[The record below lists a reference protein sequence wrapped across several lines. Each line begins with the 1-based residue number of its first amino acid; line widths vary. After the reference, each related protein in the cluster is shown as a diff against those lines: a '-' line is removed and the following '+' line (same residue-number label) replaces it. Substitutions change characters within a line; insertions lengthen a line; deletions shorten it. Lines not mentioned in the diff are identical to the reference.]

1 MGLVYNSSVNGWNL
15 EVFLQTSF
23 SCHNTLMDLSAF
35 LEEFKAE
42 AEENL
47 ERLDQ
52 GLLALERDPSDANLV
67 RGLFLNAHT
76 IKGGA
81 GMLELKVM
89 KQITHSLED
98 VLGRLR
104 DGGEVLEANTASL
117 LLRAVDTLRQIVRTE
132 PTLEHPSAEM
142 LELLSALRSRATGVI
157 PSVPAIKT
165 PPNLEPQKLALLL
178 EPSQTAQLV
187 QRQQLEQ
194 AGFNVEVFSNLDL
207 ALERLGDGGVQ
218 LVVTTLEPGG
228 VDGLELI
235 AEMRAANLKTPAIIT
250 MLEPNLETQNKAA
263 KLNSSVLR
271 KASIFD
277 TLLTE
282 TAQAMV

>member
-1 MGLVYNSSVNGWNL
+1 
-15 EVFLQTSF
+15 
-23 SCHNTLMDLSAF
+23 MDISAF
-35 LEEFKAE
+35 LEEFRAE
-42 AEENL
+42 TEENL
-47 ERLDQ
+47 EHLDQ
-52 GLLALERDPSDANLV
+52 GLLALERDPSDASLV

-104 DGGEVLEANTASL
+104 DGGETLEANTASL
-117 LLRAVDTLRQIVRTE
+117 LLKAVDTLRQIVRTE
-132 PTLEHPSAEM
+132 PTLENPSPEM
-142 LELLSALRSRATGVI
+142 LELLGALRSRASGVI
-157 PSVPAIKT
+157 PSAPAVET
-165 PPNLEPQKLALLL
+165 PPSLKSQKLALLL

-194 AGFNVEVFSNLDL
+194 AGFAVEVFSSLEL

-235 AEMRAANLKTPAIIT
+235 AEMRASNLRIPAIIT
-250 MLEPNLETQNKAA
+250 MLEPNAETQNKAA
-263 KLNSSVLR
+263 KLNSSLLR
-271 KASIFD
+271 KASVFD
-277 TLLTE
+277 THLTD
-282 TAQAMV
+282 AAKAFVA

>member
-1 MGLVYNSSVNGWNL
+1 
-15 EVFLQTSF
+15 
-23 SCHNTLMDLSAF
+23 
-35 LEEFKAE
+35 
-42 AEENL
+42 
-47 ERLDQ
+47 
-52 GLLALERDPSDANLV
+52 
-67 RGLFLNAHT
+67 LNAHT

-117 LLRAVDTLRQIVRTE
+117 LLRAVDMLRQIVRTE
-132 PTLEHPSAEM
+132 PTLENPSLEM
-142 LELLSALRSRATGVI
+142 LELLTALRERANGVI
-157 PSVPAIKT
+157 PSRPAVKAHI
-165 PPNLEPQKLALLL
+165 NLESQKLALLL
-178 EPSQTAQLV
+178 ETSQTAQLV
-187 QRQQLEQ
+187 QRQQLER
-194 AGFNVEVFSNLDL
+194 AGFNVEVFSSLDL

-235 AEMRAANLKTPAIIT
+235 AEMRASNLKIPAIIT
-250 MLEPNLETQNKAA
+250 MLEPNLEVQNKAIT
-263 KLNSSVLR
+263 LNSSVLP
-271 KASIFD
+271 KGSMFD

-282 TAQAMV
+282 TVTGMV

>member
-1 MGLVYNSSVNGWNL
+1 
-15 EVFLQTSF
+15 
-23 SCHNTLMDLSAF
+23 MDISAF
-35 LEEFKAE
+35 LEEFRNE
-42 AEENL
+42 TEENL

-52 GLLALERDPSDANLV
+52 DLLALERDPSDANLV

-132 PTLEHPSAEM
+132 PTLETPSADM
-142 LELLSALRSRATGVI
+142 QELLGALRSRASGVI
-157 PSVPAIKT
+157 PSVPAVKT
-165 PPNLEPQKLALLL
+165 LSSLEPQKLALLL

-194 AGFNVEVFSNLDL
+194 AGFNVEVFSSLEL

-218 LVVTTLEPGG
+218 LLVTTLEPGG
-228 VDGLELI
+228 IDGLELI
-235 AEMRAANLKTPAIIT
+235 AEMRAANLKIPAIIT
-250 MLEPNLETQNKAA
+250 MLEPNVEVKSKAA

-277 TLLTE
+277 TQLTE
-282 TAQAMV
+282 AAMEMV

>member
-1 MGLVYNSSVNGWNL
+1 
-15 EVFLQTSF
+15 
-23 SCHNTLMDLSAF
+23 MDISAF

-52 GLLALERDPSDANLV
+52 GLLALERDPSDATLV

-117 LLRAVDTLRQIVRTE
+117 LLKAVDMLRQIVRTE
-132 PTLEHPSAEM
+132 PTLENPSPEIQ
-142 LELLSALRSRATGVI
+142 ELLGALRSRASGAI
-157 PSVPAIKT
+157 PSVPAVKM
-165 PPNLEPQKLALLL
+165 PSNLEPQKLALLL

-194 AGFNVEVFSNLDL
+194 AGFSVEVFSSLEL

-235 AEMRAANLKTPAIIT
+235 AEMRAANLKIPAIIT
-250 MLEPNLETQNKAA
+250 MLEPNVETQNKAA

-271 KASIFD
+271 KASVFD

-282 TAQAMV
+282 TAKACVV

>member
-1 MGLVYNSSVNGWNL
+1 
-15 EVFLQTSF
+15 
-23 SCHNTLMDLSAF
+23 MDISAF
-35 LEEFKAE
+35 LEEFRAE
-42 AEENL
+42 TEENL
-47 ERLDQ
+47 EHLDQ
-52 GLLALERDPSDANLV
+52 GLLALERDPSDASLV

-81 GMLELKVM
+81 GMLELRVM

-117 LLRAVDTLRQIVRTE
+117 LLKAVDTLRQIVRTE
-132 PTLEHPSAEM
+132 PRLETPSPEIQS
-142 LELLSALRSRATGVI
+142 LLDALRQRASGVI
-157 PSVPAIKT
+157 VSIPTVKT
-165 PPNLEPQKLALLL
+165 PPSLEPQKLALLL

-194 AGFNVEVFSNLDL
+194 AGFAVEVFSSLDL

-235 AEMRAANLKTPAIIT
+235 AEMRASNLKIPAIIT
-250 MLEPNLETQNKAA
+250 MLEPNVETQNKAL

-271 KASIFD
+271 KGSSFD
-277 TLLTE
+277 TQLTE
-282 TAQAMV
+282 TAIGMV

>member
-1 MGLVYNSSVNGWNL
+1 
-15 EVFLQTSF
+15 
-23 SCHNTLMDLSAF
+23 MDISAF
-35 LEEFKAE
+35 LEEFRAE

-132 PTLEHPSAEM
+132 PTLENPNPEM
-142 LELLSALRSRATGVI
+142 LELLGALRQRASGVI
-157 PSVPAIKT
+157 SSVPAVKT
-165 PPNLEPQKLALLL
+165 LSSLEPQKLALLL

-187 QRQQLEQ
+187 QRQQLEK
-194 AGFNVEVFSNLDL
+194 AGFNVEVFSSLEL
-207 ALERLGDGGVQ
+207 ALERLGEGAVQ

-228 VDGLELI
+228 IDGLELI
-235 AEMRAANLKTPAIIT
+235 AEMRAASLKTPVIVT
-250 MLEPNLETQNKAA
+250 MLEPSVEVQDKVA

-277 TLLTE
+277 TQLTN
-282 TAQAMV
+282 AAKGMV

>member
-1 MGLVYNSSVNGWNL
+1 
-15 EVFLQTSF
+15 
-23 SCHNTLMDLSAF
+23 MDISAF
-35 LEEFKAE
+35 LEEFRIE
-42 AEENL
+42 TEENL

-52 GLLALERDPSDANLV
+52 GLLALERDTSDANLV

-117 LLRAVDTLRQIVRTE
+117 LLRAVDMLRQIVRTE
-132 PTLEHPSAEM
+132 PTLENPSPEM
-142 LELLSALRSRATGVI
+142 LELLGALRSRASGVI
-157 PSVPAIKT
+157 PSVPAVKT
-165 PPNLEPQKLALLL
+165 PSNLEPQKLALLL

-194 AGFNVEVFSNLDL
+194 AGFNVEVFSSLDL

-235 AEMRAANLKTPAIIT
+235 AEMRAANLKIPAIIT
-250 MLEPNLETQNKAA
+250 MLEPNLEVQNKAT

-271 KASIFD
+271 KASVFD

-282 TAQAMV
+282 TAKACVV

>member
-1 MGLVYNSSVNGWNL
+1 
-15 EVFLQTSF
+15 
-23 SCHNTLMDLSAF
+23 MDISAF
-35 LEEFKAE
+35 LEEFKSE

-117 LLRAVDTLRQIVRTE
+117 LLRAVDMLRQIVRTE
-132 PTLEHPSAEM
+132 PTLEHPSPEM
-142 LELLSALRSRATGVI
+142 LELLGALRNRASGVI
-157 PSVPAIKT
+157 PSVPAVKT
-165 PPNLEPQKLALLL
+165 PSNLEPQKLALLL

-187 QRQQLEQ
+187 QRQQLEK
-194 AGFNVEVFSNLDL
+194 AGFSVEVFSSLDL

-218 LVVTTLEPGG
+218 LVVTTCEPGG

-235 AEMRAANLKTPAIIT
+235 AEMRAANLKTPAIVT
-250 MLEPNLETQNKAA
+250 MLEPNVETQNKAA

-271 KASIFD
+271 KASSFD

-282 TAQAMV
+282 TAKAFVV

>member
-1 MGLVYNSSVNGWNL
+1 
-15 EVFLQTSF
+15 
-23 SCHNTLMDLSAF
+23 MDISAF
-35 LEEFKAE
+35 LEEFRSE
-42 AEENL
+42 TEENL
-47 ERLDQ
+47 EHLDQ

-104 DGGEVLEANTASL
+104 DGAETLEASTASL

-132 PTLEHPSAEM
+132 PTLETPSPEM
-142 LELLSALRSRATGVI
+142 LELLTALRERASGVI
-157 PSVPAIKT
+157 PSRPTVKAPST
-165 PPNLEPQKLALLL
+165 LEPQKLALLL

-187 QRQQLEQ
+187 QRQQLEK
-194 AGFNVEVFSNLDL
+194 AGFSVEVFSSLEL
-207 ALERLGDGGVQ
+207 TLERLGDGGVQ
-218 LVVTTLEPGG
+218 LLVTTLEPGG
-228 VDGLELI
+228 IDGLELI
-235 AEMRAANLKTPAIIT
+235 AEMRASNLKIPAIIT
-250 MLEPNLETQNKAA
+250 MLEPNLETQNKAS

-277 TLLTE
+277 TQLTE
-282 TAQAMV
+282 TAKAMV

>member
-1 MGLVYNSSVNGWNL
+1 
-15 EVFLQTSF
+15 
-23 SCHNTLMDLSAF
+23 MDISAF
-35 LEEFKAE
+35 LEEFRAE

-132 PTLEHPSAEM
+132 PTLENPSAEIQ
-142 LELLSALRSRATGVI
+142 ELLGALRSRASGVM
-157 PSVPAIKT
+157 PSVPAVKT
-165 PPNLEPQKLALLL
+165 PPSLETQKLALLL

-187 QRQQLEQ
+187 QREQLER
-194 AGFNVEVFSNLDL
+194 AGFAVEVFSSLEL
-207 ALERLGDGGVQ
+207 MLERLGNSAVQ

-250 MLEPNLETQNKAA
+250 MLEPSAEAQNKAA
-263 KLNSSVLR
+263 RLNSSVLR

-277 TLLTE
+277 TQLTE
-282 TAQAMV
+282 TAKASVA

>member
-1 MGLVYNSSVNGWNL
+1 
-15 EVFLQTSF
+15 
-23 SCHNTLMDLSAF
+23 MDISAF
-35 LEEFKAE
+35 LEEFRAE
-42 AEENL
+42 TEENL
-47 ERLDQ
+47 EHLAE
-52 GLLALERDPSDANLV
+52 GLLALERDPSDATLV

-89 KQITHSLED
+89 KQITHALED

-104 DGGEVLEANTASL
+104 DGGETLEASTASL
-117 LLRAVDTLRQIVRTE
+117 LLKAVDTLRQIVRTE
-132 PTLEHPSAEM
+132 PTLETPSPEM
-142 LELLSALRSRATGVI
+142 QELLVALRSRASGVI
-157 PSVPAIKT
+157 FNLPVVKPPS
-165 PPNLEPQKLALLL
+165 NLKSQKLALLL

-187 QRQQLEQ
+187 QRQQLEK
-194 AGFNVEVFSNLDL
+194 AGFAVEVFSSLDL
-207 ALERLGDGGVQ
+207 VLERLGDGGVQ

-250 MLEPNLETQNKAA
+250 MLEPNLETQNKAS

-277 TLLTE
+277 TQLTE
-282 TAQAMV
+282 AAKACVV

>member
-1 MGLVYNSSVNGWNL
+1 
-15 EVFLQTSF
+15 
-23 SCHNTLMDLSAF
+23 MDLSAF
-35 LEEFKAE
+35 LEEFRIE
-42 AEENL
+42 TEENL
-47 ERLDQ
+47 EHLDQ
-52 GLLALERDPSDANLV
+52 GLLALERDPNDTNLV

-104 DGGEVLEANTASL
+104 DGGETLEANTVSL
-117 LLRAVDTLRQIVRTE
+117 LLKAVDTLRQIVRSE
-132 PTLEHPSAEM
+132 PTLENPSPEM
-142 LELLSALRSRATGVI
+142 QELLGALRSRASGVI
-157 PSVPAIKT
+157 PSVRVVKT
-165 PPNLEPQKLALLL
+165 SPSLKPQKLALLL

-194 AGFNVEVFSNLDL
+194 AGFNVEVFSSLDL

-228 VDGLELI
+228 IDGLELI
-235 AEMRAANLKTPAIIT
+235 VEMRAANLQTPAIIT
-250 MLEPNLETQNKAA
+250 MLEPNLEAQTKATT
-263 KLNSSVLR
+263 LNSRVLR
-271 KASIFD
+271 KGSSFD
-277 TLLTE
+277 AQLTE
-282 TAQAMV
+282 AARALVA

>member
-1 MGLVYNSSVNGWNL
+1 
-15 EVFLQTSF
+15 
-23 SCHNTLMDLSAF
+23 MDISAF
-35 LEEFKAE
+35 LEEFRIE
-42 AEENL
+42 TEENL
-47 ERLDQ
+47 EHLDQ

-89 KQITHSLED
+89 KQITHALED

-104 DGGEVLEANTASL
+104 DGGETLEANTTSL
-117 LLRAVDTLRQIVRTE
+117 LLKAVDTLRQIVRTE
-132 PTLEHPSAEM
+132 PTLENPSAEIQS
-142 LELLSALRSRATGVI
+142 LLDALRSRASGVI
-157 PSVPAIKT
+157 ASVPVVQT
-165 PPNLEPQKLALLL
+165 PSLKPQKLVLLL
-178 EPSQTAQLV
+178 EPSQTGQLV
-187 QRQQLEQ
+187 QRQQLER
-194 AGFNVEVFSNLDL
+194 AGFRVEVFSSLDL
-207 ALERLGDGGVQ
+207 TLERLGDGGVQ

-228 VDGLELI
+228 VDGLGLI
-235 AEMRAANLKTPAIIT
+235 AEMRASNLKIPAIIT

-271 KASIFD
+271 KASGFD

-282 TAQAMV
+282 TAMGMV